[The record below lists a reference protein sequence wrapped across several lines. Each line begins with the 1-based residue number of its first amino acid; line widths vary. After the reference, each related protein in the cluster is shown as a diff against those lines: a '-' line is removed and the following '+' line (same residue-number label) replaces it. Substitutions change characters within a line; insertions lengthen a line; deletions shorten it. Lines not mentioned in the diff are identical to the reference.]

1 VATFVFLLLHILK
14 NEDSRM
20 KVRGLVGF
28 SSMAVGAALWVVE
41 LHTCRDYLKLH
52 ACWHLGVGA
61 ATYYVVRATHFARHK
76 GGESEGFTGGGSPPD
91 NPRAKK
97 PASAAEGHAF
107 VERACFSRREEREP
121 SLCEPASAAED
132 TPSLSEPA
140 SAAEAHAF
148 FALALLAR

>member
-1 VATFVFLLLHILK
+1 MIVLGREGEDQSNRPLKSPPPLPLPTTPPPRYEHFLLPYAAVTVATFVFLLLHILK

-61 ATYYVVRATHFARHK
+61 ATYYVVRATHFA
-76 GGESEGFTGGGSPPD
+76 
-91 NPRAKK
+91 
-97 PASAAEGHAF
+97 
-107 VERACFSRREEREP
+107 
-121 SLCEPASAAED
+121 
-132 TPSLSEPA
+132 
-140 SAAEAHAF
+140 
-148 FALALLAR
+148 